1 MDIIVGIVYKNFFFV
16 YDEVILNICDVRMLK
31 NNFKVRIIYIFII
44 FMEWLDENFKGILIS
59 RIK

>member
-1 MDIIVGIVYKNFFFV
+1 MDIIIGIVYKNFFFV

-44 FMEWLDENFKGILIS
+44 FME
-59 RIK
+59 

>member
-1 MDIIVGIVYKNFFFV
+1 MDIIIGIVYKNFFFV

>member
-1 MDIIVGIVYKNFFFV
+1 MDIIIGIVYENFFFV

-31 NNFKVRIIYIFII
+31 NNFKVRIIYILII

>member
-1 MDIIVGIVYKNFFFV
+1 MLF
-16 YDEVILNICDVRMLK
+16 DEVILNVCDVRMLK

>member
-1 MDIIVGIVYKNFFFV
+1 MDIIIGIVYKNFFFV

-31 NNFKVRIIYIFII
+31 NNFKVRIIYILII

>member
-1 MDIIVGIVYKNFFFV
+1 MDIIIGIVYKNFFFV
-16 YDEVILNICDVRMLK
+16 YDEVILNRCDVRMLK